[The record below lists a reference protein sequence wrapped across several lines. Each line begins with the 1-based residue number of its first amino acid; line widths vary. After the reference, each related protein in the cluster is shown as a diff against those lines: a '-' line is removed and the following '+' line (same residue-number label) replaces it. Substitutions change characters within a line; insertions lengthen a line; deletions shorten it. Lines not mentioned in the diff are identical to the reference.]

1 MSRQRQEGKGVELP
15 NNTQKSPN
23 KDVADPNTQLQKGS
37 SNTNTETSI
46 FVDNAKDKIDIDSE
60 K

>member
-15 NNTQKSPN
+15 SNTQKSLN
-23 KDVADPNTQLQKGS
+23 KDVADLNTQLQKGN

-46 FVDNAKDKIDIDSE
+46 FVDNAKDKIDIDLE